1 MTTDLSRRV
10 FLGALPLAA
19 FAATSAHADGLIERR
34 ESQYNTIYI
43 TREGPYVA
51 MQFGVNSQLFTEN
64 LYDPTRPRF
73 LPMEYTRQMTAAL
86 AYVPAPAKVLEIGLG
101 GGRTAVYLTD
111 FVPTLS
117 VTTVE
122 LDPEVVAMAA
132 KHFAVRATPRLRI
145 VTSDGRIFLTQ
156 SRDRYDVLIVD
167 AYRGTFV
174 PFHLTT
180 QQFFILA
187 KRRLNPGGVVVQNI
201 APNVVLTESMVATL
215 QSVFDNVDTYDIAGS
230 VIAMAY
236 DGPAKTQAALIA
248 RATALQAQYRFTH
261 PLPALIRARR
271 TPPKSAR
278 RPLTDDF
285 APVEHLRGIEAH
297 NARRK

>member
-1 MTTDLSRRV
+1 MTIAFSRRAV
-10 FLGALPLAA
+10 LGALP
-19 FAATSAHADGLIERR
+19 FAALAGAARADGLIERR

-64 LYDPTRPRF
+64 LYDPARPKF
-73 LPMEYTRQMTAAL
+73 LPMEYTRQMTLAL
-86 AYVPAPAKVLEIGLG
+86 AYAATPSKVLEIGLG

-132 KHFAVRATPRLRI
+132 KHFDVRPSARLKV
-145 VTSDGRIFLTQ
+145 VTSDGRIHLTQ
-156 SRDRYDVLIVD
+156 ARDRYDIIIVD

-180 QQFFILA
+180 QQFFILT
-187 KRRLNPGGVVVQNI
+187 KRRLNPGGCVVQNI
-201 APNVVLTESMVATL
+201 APNVVLTEVMIATL

-230 VIAMAY
+230 VIAIAY
-236 DGPAKTQAALIA
+236 DGPPKTTPQISA
-248 RATALQAQYRFTH
+248 RATALQTQYRFTH
-261 PLPALIRARR
+261 PLPALVRTRR
-271 TPPKSAR
+271 TPAKSQR

-285 APVEHLRGIEAH
+285 APVEHLRGIQMH

>member
-1 MTTDLSRRV
+1 MTTDFSRRTI
-10 FLGALPLAA
+10 LGALP
-19 FAATSAHADGLIERR
+19 FAALGLSPAHADGLIERR

-43 TREGPYVA
+43 TREGPYIA
-51 MQFGVNSQLFTEN
+51 MQFGVNDQLFTEN
-64 LYDPTRPRF
+64 LYDPSRPRF
-73 LPMEYTRQMTAAL
+73 LPMEYTRMMTVAL
-86 AYVPAPAKVLEIGLG
+86 AYAATPAKVLEIGLG

-117 VTTVE
+117 VTAVE

-132 KHFAVRATPRLRI
+132 KHFDVRSRPRLNV

-156 SRDRYDVLIVD
+156 TRERFDIIIVD

-180 QQFFILA
+180 QQCFILA

-201 APNVVLTESMVATL
+201 APNVLLTESMVATL
-215 QSVFDNVDTYDIAGS
+215 QSVFENVDTFDIAGS

-236 DGPAKTQAALIA
+236 DGPAKSSAALAA
-248 RATALQAQYRFTH
+248 RATALQNQYRFTH
-261 PLPALIRARR
+261 PLPQLVRARR

-285 APVEHLRGIEAH
+285 APVEHLRGIQAH

>member
-1 MTTDLSRRV
+1 MTTDLSRRTL
-10 FLGALPLAA
+10 LGALP
-19 FAATSAHADGLIERR
+19 FAALGLSPARADGLIERR

-43 TREGPYVA
+43 TREGPYIA
-51 MQFGVNSQLFTEN
+51 MQFGVNQQLFTEN
-64 LYDPTRPRF
+64 LYDPARPRF
-73 LPMEYTRQMTAAL
+73 LPMEYTRMMTVAL
-86 AYVPAPAKVLEIGLG
+86 AYAATPAKVLEIGLG

-117 VTTVE
+117 VTAVE

-132 KHFAVRATPRLRI
+132 KHFNVRSSPRLNV

-156 SRDRYDVLIVD
+156 TRDRYDIVIVD

-180 QQFFILA
+180 QQFFILT

-201 APNVVLTESMVATL
+201 APNVLLTESMVATL
-215 QSVFDNVDTYDIAGS
+215 QSVFENVDTFDIAGS

-236 DGPAKTQAALIA
+236 DGPRKSQAALAA
-248 RATALQAQYRFTH
+248 RATALQTQYRFTH
-261 PLPALIRARR
+261 PLPQLAAARR
-271 TPPKSAR
+271 TPTKSTR

-285 APVEHLRGIEAH
+285 APVEHLRGIQAH

>member
-1 MTTDLSRRV
+1 MTIDLNRRTL
-10 FLGALPLAA
+10 LGALP
-19 FAATSAHADGLIERR
+19 FAALGLSAAHADGLIERR

-43 TREGPYVA
+43 TRDGPYVA
-51 MQFGVNSQLFTEN
+51 MQFGVNDQLFTEN
-64 LYDPTRPRF
+64 LYDPARPRF
-73 LPMEYTRQMTAAL
+73 LPMEYTRMMTVSL
-86 AYVPAPAKVLEIGLG
+86 AYAATPAKVLEIGLG

-117 VTTVE
+117 VTAVE

-132 KHFAVRATPRLRI
+132 KHFDVRPKPRLNV

-156 SRDRYDVLIVD
+156 TRERYDIIIVD

-201 APNVVLTESMVATL
+201 APNVLLTESMVATL
-215 QSVFDNVDTYDIAGS
+215 QSVFDNVDTFDIAGS
-230 VIAMAY
+230 VIALAY
-236 DGPAKTQAALIA
+236 DGPAKPSAALTA
-248 RATALQAQYRFTH
+248 RATALQNQYRFTH
-261 PLPALIRARR
+261 PLPQLVRSRR
-271 TPPKSAR
+271 TPAKSAR

-285 APVEHLRGIEAH
+285 APVEHLRGIQAH

>member
-1 MTTDLSRRV
+1 MSMIFTRRAV
-10 FLGALPLAA
+10 FGALPLVALGATPA
-19 FAATSAHADGLIERR
+19 FADGLIERR

-51 MQFGVNSQLFTEN
+51 MQFGVNNQLSTEN
-64 LYDPTRPRF
+64 LYDPSRPKF
-73 LPMEYTRQMTAAL
+73 LPMEYTRMMTLSL
-86 AYVPAPAKVLEIGLG
+86 AYAANPAKVLEIGLG

-111 FVPTLS
+111 HVPTLS
-117 VTTVE
+117 VTAVE
-122 LDPEVVAMAA
+122 LDPEVVAMAN
-132 KHFAVRATPRLRI
+132 KHFGVRPSARLR
-145 VTSDGRIFLTQ
+145 VETSDGRIFLTQ
-156 SRDRYDVLIVD
+156 SRDRYDIIIVD

-187 KRRLNPGGVVVQNI
+187 KRKLNPGGAIVQNI
-201 APNVVLTESMVATL
+201 APNVVLTESMIATL
-215 QSVFDNVDTYDIAGS
+215 QAVFTNVDTYEIAGS
-230 VIAMAY
+230 VIAIAY
-236 DGPAKTQAALIA
+236 DGPAKTQAALLA
-248 RATALQAQYRFTH
+248 RATALQTRYRFTH
-261 PLPALIRARR
+261 ALPALARSRR

-285 APVEHLRGIEAH
+285 APVEHLRGIQAH

>member
-1 MTTDLSRRV
+1 MTTDFSRRTL
-10 FLGALPLAA
+10 LGALP
-19 FAATSAHADGLIERR
+19 FAALGLSSARADGLIERK

-64 LYDPTRPRF
+64 LYDPARPRF

-86 AYVPAPAKVLEIGLG
+86 SYIPAPAKILEIGLG
-101 GGRTAVYLTD
+101 GGRTAVYLSD
-111 FVPTLS
+111 FISTVSL
-117 VTTVE
+117 TTVE

-132 KHFAVRATPRLRI
+132 KHFDVRATPRLRI

-156 SRDRYDVLIVD
+156 ARDRYDMIIVD

-180 QQFFILA
+180 QQFFILT

-201 APNVVLTESMVATL
+201 APNVLLTESIVATL
-215 QSVFDNVDTYDIAGS
+215 QSVFANVDTYEIAGS

-236 DGPAKTQAALIA
+236 DGPAKTTAALAA
-248 RATALQAQYRFTH
+248 RATALQTQYRFTH
-261 PLPALIRARR
+261 PLPALLRARR
-271 TPPKSAR
+271 TPPKSN
-278 RPLTDDF
+278 RPALTDDF
-285 APVEHLRGIEAH
+285 APVEYLNGIQAH

>member
-1 MTTDLSRRV
+1 MSHLFSRRAV
-10 FLGALPLAA
+10 LGALPLAMA
-19 FAATSAHADGLIERR
+19 SGAHARADGLIERR

-51 MQFGVNSQLFTEN
+51 MQFGVNNQLFTEN
-64 LYDPTRPRF
+64 LYDPSRPRF
-73 LPMEYTRQMTAAL
+73 LPMEYTRQMTLAL
-86 AYVPAPAKVLEIGLG
+86 AYAATPAKVLEIGLG

-117 VTTVE
+117 VTAVE

-132 KHFAVRATPRLRI
+132 KHFDVRPSARLRV
-145 VTSDGRIFLTQ
+145 VTSDGRIHLTQ
-156 SRDRYDVLIVD
+156 SRDRYDVIIVD

-201 APNVVLTESMVATL
+201 APNVLLTEVMIATL
-215 QSVFDNVDTYDIAGS
+215 QSVFDNVDTYEIAGS

-236 DGPAKTQAALIA
+236 DGAVKTNAQIAA
-248 RATALQAQYRFTH
+248 RAATLQQQYRFTH
-261 PLPALIRARR
+261 PLPALARSRR
-271 TPPKSAR
+271 TPPKSGR

-285 APVEHLRGIEAH
+285 APVEHLRGIQMH